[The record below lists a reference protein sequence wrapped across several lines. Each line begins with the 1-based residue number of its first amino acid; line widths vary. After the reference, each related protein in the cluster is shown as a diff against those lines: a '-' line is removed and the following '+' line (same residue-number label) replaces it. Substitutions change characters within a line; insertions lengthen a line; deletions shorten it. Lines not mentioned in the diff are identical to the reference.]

1 MHNKI
6 YDLDGSYITVP
17 QIKFFLNRPKGK
29 IKFMRADGEF
39 LKYLKVCKVYNL
51 VSDLLEQ
58 YPGDGFFYWDDDKGC
73 VSFAFKDD
81 GAISMVL
88 ERIGVTELDFNDG

>member
-1 MHNKI
+1 M
-6 YDLDGSYITVP
+6 
-17 QIKFFLNRPKGK
+17 
-29 IKFMRADGEF
+29 
-39 LKYLKVCKVYNL
+39 YNL